1 MTQQSLSRG
10 PKRSQG
16 SCNYSQEAPKRFQR
30 LPKRLESIPRQ
41 PQRFDR
47 LPGSKKSVLLFL
59 VVAVKSSIFKVLECH
74 GSFPEAPQVHP
85 RAPQGKGLLGLHYW
99 DCRPMWF
106 PLGLL
111 SRDCFHGAFPCWI
124 ALPWIVLYLD
134 YSPGIA
140 LLGSFPRDC
149 SPGIAL

>member
-10 PKRSQG
+10 PK
-16 SCNYSQEAPKRFQR
+16 AAATTPKR
-30 LPKRLESIPRQ
+30 LPKDSKGFPKGRKIFHGSRKDSTACL
-41 PQRFDR
+41 
-47 LPGSKKSVLLFL
+47 GSKKSVVLFL

-99 DCRPMWF
+99 DCRPGWF

-140 LLGSFPRDC
+140 LLGSFPSDC
-149 SPGIAL
+149 SPGVAP